1 MWESQVTLPGT
12 QGSTLHRRRFDNGHI
27 IMESTGAIKNSVTS
41 EVIHLMKYWND
52 LQEAQLK
59 NQLGWPQMGLEHPP
73 PRHGI
78 LWPNNNHKMPYPQ
91 QQDLQ
96 SRNQG
101 VEVGWG
107 PITILR
113 LCASAPTTLRSVVLE
128 IGMFPLGKPVR
139 VLLSSKMHCGLV
151 NLDLCA
157 HSSKGNI
164 YSLVW
169 VMAMVIMRN

>member
-1 MWESQVTLPGT
+1 MVY
-12 QGSTLHRRRFDNGHI
+12 FDPTKI
-27 IMESTGAIKNSVTS
+27 IRCHVPNSKN
-41 EVIHLMKYWND
+41 
-52 LQEAQLK
+52 
-59 NQLGWPQMGLEHPP
+59 PQSG
-73 PRHGI
+73 
-78 LWPNNNHKMPYPQ
+78 
-91 QQDLQ
+91 
-96 SRNQG
+96 NQG
-101 VEVGWG
+101 EVGWG

-157 HSSKGNI
+157 HSSKENS
-164 YSLVW
+164 YSLML